1 MILSSG
7 AKKTYNNNPSNYTEK
22 SIKKAR
28 AGFTMS
34 LIGLILSSLGCIT
47 LILAIIYG
55 EELGLDKYSNQSLKF
70 NDWDLIKN
78 CTFD

>member
-1 MILSSG
+1 
-7 AKKTYNNNPSNYTEK
+7 
-22 SIKKAR
+22 
-28 AGFTMS
+28 MS

-55 EELGLDKYSNQSLKF
+55 EELGLDKYSNQSLNF

-78 CTFD
+78 CIFD